1 MEKYNHYKTMSSPFC
16 ASVLLITKGPQRP
29 AIKIAQILHLSNFF
43 ELKRTLLYIHL
54 QSIANQKNVR
64 YSVSMS
70 YFTNIA
76 VQNVNKGLVNE

>member
-16 ASVLLITKGPQRP
+16 ASVLLIIPQRP

-76 VQNVNKGLVNE
+76 VQNVNKGSVNE